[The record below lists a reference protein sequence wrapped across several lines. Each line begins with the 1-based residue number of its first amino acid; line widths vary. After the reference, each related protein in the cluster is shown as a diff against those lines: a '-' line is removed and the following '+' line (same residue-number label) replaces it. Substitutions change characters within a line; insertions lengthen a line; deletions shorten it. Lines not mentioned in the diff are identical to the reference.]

1 MRRASLWSFCSS
13 WLCSC
18 AVSFQDLFS
27 TWQSSSTWTR
37 QWTSKMI
44 NTIIDASREKCLN
57 CLSSSGVELLW
68 RCCHGSAAWQ
78 GNACIVCWICWNNF
92 FCTRFSHLLL
102 IFNASVNFL
111 IYCSLNNNFKAE
123 MRKVCSKLYNKYKVG
138 TKKFLYFFCI
148 YFWFICKF

>member
-1 MRRASLWSFCSS
+1 MII
-13 WLCSC
+13 
-18 AVSFQDLFS
+18 V
-27 TWQSSSTWTR
+27 
-37 QWTSKMI
+37 I
-44 NTIIDASREKCLN
+44 NTIIDASLEKCLN
-57 CLSSSGVELLW
+57 CLSSSGVELRW

-78 GNACIVCWICWNNF
+78 GNSFMVCRLYWNNF

-138 TKKFLYFFCI
+138 TKKFLYLFLIFVNFR
-148 YFWFICKF
+148 YFSKNLAVPPRICQKYLLVSLKIFLIFLIEWLTFRGDRC